1 MFDVH
6 AKCCRTTWVRFLLNS
21 AGKGCGDYDGDFE
34 ESSQCPHALGRLCSK
49 KLCGNGKRV
58 AEGIHC
64 GKGSCNSFGC
74 NCDGG
79 CIEGDPEQNLLKQYP
94 PSIAWRCYSIF
105 SETSELSL
113 GWSKPLSLVIRY
125 VCCTEILSHFGVIA
139 THTMSMTNMDSIWLL
154 NNFHTNVQF
163 QLTVETVSKCN

>member
-1 MFDVH
+1 MQ
-6 AKCCRTTWVRFLLNS
+6 N
-21 AGKGCGDYDGDFE
+21 GKGCGDYDGDFE

-64 GKGSCNSFGC
+64 GKGSCNSFGG

-125 VCCTEILSHFGVIA
+125 VCCDRNSVALWRYCNSHNVHDEYGFDLIAQQLSYKCAI
-139 THTMSMTNMDSIWLL
+139 SINCW
-154 NNFHTNVQF
+154 NSQ
-163 QLTVETVSKCN
+163 